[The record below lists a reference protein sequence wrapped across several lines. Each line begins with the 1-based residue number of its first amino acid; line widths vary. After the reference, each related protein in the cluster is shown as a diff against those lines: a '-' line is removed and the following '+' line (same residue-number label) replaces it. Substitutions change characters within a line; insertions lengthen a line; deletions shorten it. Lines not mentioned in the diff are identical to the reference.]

1 MPPEPTL
8 APAMPRPAAAA
19 VAPTIFQGRL
29 MGMMY
34 LLRGLSCVVSAR
46 SGAIIGGGDETSLS
60 WR

>member
-1 MPPEPTL
+1 
-8 APAMPRPAAAA
+8 